1 MATRRSTASQKPSS
15 RQSGLPLPSLRL
27 PSPLRREVFGVM
39 SIVIG
44 LLSVIA
50 LLSPSGTVSGWW
62 NGLLVDLFGW
72 MAPLPALAFIALG
85 IQLIRDGIT
94 QERYVRWET
103 LTALA
108 VLVLAYHGLCAVG
121 SRSAGD
127 GRSVSCR
134 RRDRL
139 ANPRAAHD
147 RTGVCGSSDRPLCH
161 DAYNN
166 SSHVFNLAGTYP

>member
-27 PSPLRREVFGVM
+27 PSPLRREVFGVL

-85 IQLIRDGIT
+85 HSTHPRRHHPG
-94 QERYVRWET
+94 T
-103 LTALA
+103 LCPLGNPDRAGSTRAL
-108 VLVLAYHGLCAVG
+108 LHGLCAVG

-134 RRDRL
+134 RRNRP

-147 RTGVCGSSDRPLCH
+147 RTGVCGCSDRPLCH
-161 DAYNN
+161 DAHNN

>member
-1 MATRRSTASQKPSS
+1 MATRRSNASKKSSS

-27 PSPLRREVFGVM
+27 PSPLRREVFGVL

-50 LLSPSGTVSGWW
+50 LLSPSGTVSGMWHE
-62 NGLLVDLFGW
+62 LLVTLFGW
-72 MAPLPALAFIALG
+72 MAPLPALASIVLG

-108 VLVLAYHGLCAVG
+108 VLVLAAAAFGQAIAGPPEMADAYPVGGAVG
-121 SRSAGD
+121 AADFRT
-127 GRSVSCR
+127 
-134 RRDRL
+134 
-139 ANPRAAHD
+139 AHD
-147 RTGVCGSSDRPLCH
+147 RAGICGGSNRPLCLAAYH
-161 DAYNN
+161 DDR
-166 SSHVFNLAGTYP
+166 HLFNLTRANT